1 MLPAN
6 NQPTHSSTA
15 PLPLTVIHL
24 ILILNLDIGGGQT
37 MARNLVRYECVF
49 LVCAV
54 EKFGC
59 RSITGILMG
68 A

>member
-15 PLPLTVIHL
+15 LLPLKVIH
-24 ILILNLDIGGGQT
+24 LILNLDIGGGQT

-54 EKFGC
+54 KKFGC